1 MLRERVC
8 RLGRTNAR
16 ARIAYLF
23 CEFLW
28 RYRAIGL
35 NETDTMW
42 LPLSQLDIAD
52 TLGLTA
58 VHVNRVLQDLR
69 RDGLITM
76 DRRRLTLHHFDQ
88 LQGIAQ
94 LDQNYLHLA
103 GIPVAGERFLERLAP
118 RGRA

>member
-42 LPLSQLDIAD
+42 LPLTQVDIAD

-76 DRRRLTLHHFDQ
+76 DRGQLTLHHFDQ
-88 LQGIAQ
+88 LQGIAH
-94 LDQNYLHLA
+94 LDQNYLHLT
-103 GIPVAGERFLERLAP
+103 GIPAAGERFLERLAP
-118 RGRA
+118 SRRA